1 MVLPLDGAWLL
12 VAQPRRLRPGDL
24 CLRTDLQGGEMWLGL
39 LLNWVRQAVNQGSAG
54 LLVVDAQGGRP
65 CCRPAGA
72 QEGAARLLR
81 LPCWHLLGRCHGG
94 LGGCPKG
101 GGGPGRCCTRRGGAP
116 ALVEDG
122 GLPAGLQ
129 LLLVRGKFGEGGM
142 GLGC

>member
-1 MVLPLDGAWLL
+1 MVAW
-12 VAQPRRLRPGDL
+12 VLRV
-24 CLRTDLQGGEMWLGL
+24 CAKEGGEGL
-39 LLNWVRQAVNQGSAG
+39 AWTG
-54 LLVVDAQGGRP
+54 
-65 CCRPAGA
+65 
-72 QEGAARLLR
+72 
-81 LPCWHLLGRCHGG
+81 GG